1 MSINLTVTISIR
13 VLIITRIISFFL
25 ARKKVIMCLLSLE
38 FIVLNMFLAI
48 IYLITIIDQI
58 MSYSIFILVLGA
70 CEARLGLRLIINITR
85 FKGNDILSKPFSKF

>member
-1 MSINLTVTISIR
+1 MNINLTVTISIR
-13 VLIITRIISFFL
+13 VLIIIRIISFFL
-25 ARKKVIMCLLSLE
+25 ARKKVIICLLSLE
-38 FIVLNMFLAI
+38 FIVLNIFLAI
-48 IYLITIIDQI
+48 VYTITVINQI